1 MTAFINLPAEVQTAL
16 TVLMFIAFVGEIC
29 LLFYIIS
36 HKSTAGKIAVSALF
50 LLILIT
56 LLILLAQG
64 DPESVIQS
72 PALNIPWAVLAAAVM
87 IAAVHLFGEFRA
99 ERRRAGDFLTPAA
112 IREAIND
119 LPMGLCFFDPENR
132 IVLCN
137 DKMRRLLFE
146 IMGAFPQSAGEVNSA
161 LEFPE
166 GSAVRLNG
174 ELFRMEDGNVYQF
187 RETAL
192 TVSGETGWR
201 QLSAQDVTGLYILNR
216 QINAENDKLR
226 STNSELKKMY
236 ARMTEDIREK
246 ESLEIKMYVHDT
258 MGRSLITIQDIMNTD
273 GQTEKKLAALQ
284 SAVSV
289 LSEILPSS
297 SNTLGE
303 VVKTAEKLGVKV
315 NISGDIPEKMTSES
329 LITAAIR
336 ECVTNCLR
344 HADGD
349 EVYVEINR
357 EKANLAVI
365 ITNNGN
371 PPNGEITEGSGLS
384 SLRHSVEASGGEM
397 TVSAS
402 PRFRLEIR
410 LAGKENL

>member
-1 MTAFINLPAEVQTAL
+1 MTAFINLPAEVQTVF
-16 TVLMFIAFVGEIC
+16 TVLLFIALVGEIC
-29 LLFYIIS
+29 LMFYIIS
-36 HKSTAGKIAVSALF
+36 HKSAAGKIAVSALF

-64 DPESVIQS
+64 DPESVICS

-137 DKMRRLLFE
+137 DKMRQILFE

-161 LEFPE
+161 LEFPK

-201 QLSAQDVTGLYILNR
+201 QLSAQDVTALYILNR

-226 STNSELKKMY
+226 STNSELKKMF

-246 ESLEIKMYVHDT
+246 VMCY
-258 MGRSLITIQDIMNTD
+258 N
-273 GQTEKKLAALQ
+273 
-284 SAVSV
+284 
-289 LSEILPSS
+289 
-297 SNTLGE
+297 
-303 VVKTAEKLGVKV
+303 KV
-315 NISGDIPEKMTSES
+315 AT
-329 LITAAIR
+329 
-336 ECVTNCLR
+336 
-344 HADGD
+344 
-349 EVYVEINR
+349 
-357 EKANLAVI
+357 
-365 ITNNGN
+365 
-371 PPNGEITEGSGLS
+371 
-384 SLRHSVEASGGEM
+384 
-397 TVSAS
+397 AS
-402 PRFRLEIR
+402 P
-410 LAGKENL
+410 KVV

>member
-1 MTAFINLPAEVQTAL
+1 MTAFINLPAEIQTVF
-16 TVLMFIAFVGEIC
+16 TVLLFIAFAGEIC
-29 LLFYIIS
+29 LLFYILC
-36 HKSTAGKIAVSALF
+36 HKTSAKRIAVSSAF
-50 LLILIT
+50 LLILFT

-64 DPESVIQS
+64 DPEIAIQS
-72 PALNIPWAVLAAAVM
+72 PALNIPWAALAAAV
-87 IAAVHLFGEFRA
+87 IIVGIHIIGGFIA
-99 ERRRAGDFLTPAA
+99 ERRCAEDILTPAA

-146 IMGAFPQSAGEVNSA
+146 IMGAFPQSAGEVYSA
-161 LEFPE
+161 LEFPN
-166 GSAVRLNG
+166 GNAVRLNE

-192 TVSGETGWR
+192 TVSGEAGWR

-258 MGRSLITIQDIMNTD
+258 MGRSLLTIQDIMNTD
-273 GQTEKKLAALQ
+273 GQTEKKLSALQ

-289 LSEILPSS
+289 LSEVRPSG
-297 SNTLGE
+297 SNTVGE
-303 VVKTAEKLGVKV
+303 VIKTAEKLGVKV
-315 NISGDIPEKMTSES
+315 NISGDIPEKTPSES
-329 LITAAIR
+329 LISAAIR

-344 HADGD
+344 HAGGD
-349 EVYVEINR
+349 EIFVEISR
-357 EKANLAVI
+357 EKANLTVN
-365 ITNNGN
+365 ITNSGK
-371 PPNGEITEGSGLS
+371 PPSGEITEGSGLS
-384 SLRHSVEASGGEM
+384 SLRRSVEASSGEM

-402 PRFRLEIR
+402 PRFRLKLR
-410 LAGKENL
+410 LAGKEQL